1 MKQSIPLPA
10 LDSRLCPQTPGGEP
24 VLGHLRE
31 IRKDILGFYVRA
43 MHAGPAVR
51 FQFGP
56 ATGIALSDPD
66 AIKSMLMDQAADFEK
81 GAFAEG
87 LAPLVGQGLL
97 TAASAPHRRL
107 RKLAAP
113 AFHPQRIA
121 GYADMMTSLA
131 VESMGRWR
139 DGAVIDLNAEMMRL
153 TLRIVSRALF
163 DIDMTGDVS
172 DIGAALTQAL
182 EFINDRQLSLF
193 KPPLWL
199 PLPAHRAF
207 LRAVARLDAEVQKII
222 SARRAD
228 GRDHGDLLS
237 MLLAAQDADAG
248 ALSDAELRDE
258 AMTIFL
264 AGHETTANALT
275 WAGVLLSTHPAVW
288 LKLREEVVRVLGTRA
303 PTLADL
309 PALPYA
315 LQVFKETLR
324 LYPPAY
330 IFGRQ
335 ALRDVKLGALD
346 VPRGTVMVVCAYA
359 LHRNQAI
366 FPDPERFNTERFT
379 PEFEAGLHKYAY
391 LPFGGG
397 ARVCI
402 GNQFALMEGQ
412 LVLAALA
419 QRVKLE
425 LLQKP
430 VVPDPKVTLRPKGG
444 VAMKVRRL

>member
-1 MKQSIPLPA
+1 MKQSIPMPA
-10 LDSRLCPQTPGGEP
+10 LDSSLCPLTPGAEP

-43 MHAGPAVR
+43 MHSGPAVR

-56 ATGIALSDPD
+56 STGIALSDPD
-66 AIKSMLMDQAADFEK
+66 AIRSMLVDQAADFEK

-87 LAPLVGQGLL
+87 LTPLVGQGLL
-97 TAASAPHRRL
+97 TAHSAPHRRL

-121 GYADMMTSLA
+121 GYADMMTALA

-172 DIGAALTQAL
+172 AIGAALTQAL
-182 EFINDRQLSLF
+182 EFINNRQLSLF
-193 KPPLWL
+193 KPPVWL

-207 LRAVARLDAEVQKII
+207 LRAVARLDAEVQQII

-228 GRDHGDLLS
+228 GRDQGDLLS

-315 LQVFKETLR
+315 LQIFKETLR

-335 ALRDVKLGALD
+335 ALRDVTLGALN

-359 LHRNQAI
+359 LHRNPAI
-366 FPDPERFNTERFT
+366 FPDPERFNPDRFT

-412 LVLAALA
+412 LVLATLA

-425 LLQKP
+425 LLQQP